1 MAPPPLTATT
11 RYIPEGT
18 RKVYWVPTIA
28 VQSAPT
34 RAELN
39 AGTDLTAEIFDV
51 TGFTVTSNTIEV
63 PDLSSRFTAKIPG
76 LVVADDS
83 ALVCYASQTSNDVRT
98 VLPRDTAGFV
108 VILWEGDVSGQKMDV
123 FPSKVVSTSILTP
136 IADPARINV
145 AIAVT
150 KVPSQNVVIPP

>member
-1 MAPPPLTATT
+1 MAPPPLNVTS
-11 RYIPEGT
+11 RYLPEGT

-28 VQSAPT
+28 VQASPT

-39 AGTDLTAEIFDV
+39 AGIDLSAEIFDV
-51 TGFTVTSNTIEV
+51 TGFSVTSNSIEV

-76 LVVADDS
+76 LIVADDS
-83 ALVCYASQTSNDVRT
+83 ALVIYASQNSNDVRT

-108 VILWEGDVSGQKMDV
+108 AMLWEGDVAGQKMDI
-123 FPSKVVSTSILTP
+123 FPVKIAVTSILTP
-136 IADPARINV
+136 IGDPARINV
-145 AIAVT
+145 AITIT